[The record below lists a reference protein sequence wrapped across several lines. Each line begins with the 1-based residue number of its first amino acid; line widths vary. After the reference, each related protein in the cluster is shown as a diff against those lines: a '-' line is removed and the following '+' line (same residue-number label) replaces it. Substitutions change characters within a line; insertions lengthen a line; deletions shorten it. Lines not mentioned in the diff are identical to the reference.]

1 MGVDP
6 YGALARGATPQG
18 RAHSCRGASLVPT
31 RGVSDKSEVFISKTA
46 GTGPSVKAGKD
57 GTGGCRCQRGTAIEG
72 LLGTLS
78 GAAWR
83 QELRAPRAGGSSAW
97 KKTQPFPKLRAKP
110 NSLILLSQLRV
121 TESATP
127 AASRGG
133 ALSLTQG
140 PLPSGSWDQGAENKV
155 KKPEQPGMLQ
165 EGPTFP
171 SSQNYTL
178 LTPSAV

>member
-6 YGALARGATPQG
+6 CGALARGATPQG

-31 RGVSDKSEVFISKTA
+31 SWVSDKSEVCISKTA
-46 GTGPSVKAGKD
+46 GTGSRVRAGED
-57 GTGGCRCQRGTAIEG
+57 GTGGCRCQRGTAIGG
-72 LLGTLS
+72 LWGTLA

-83 QELRAPRAGGSSAW
+83 QELRAPRAGRSSAW

-110 NSLILLSQLRV
+110 NRLILLLQLRKAGSV
-121 TESATP
+121 TP

-155 KKPEQPGMLQ
+155 KRPEQ
-165 EGPTFP
+165 
-171 SSQNYTL
+171 SSLGRSKRGRHCHHLRITL
-178 LTPSAV
+178 C